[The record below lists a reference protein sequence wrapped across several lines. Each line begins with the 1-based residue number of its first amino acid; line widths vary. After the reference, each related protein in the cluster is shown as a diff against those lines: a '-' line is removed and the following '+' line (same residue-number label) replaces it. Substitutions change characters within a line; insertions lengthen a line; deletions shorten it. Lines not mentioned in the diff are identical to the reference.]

1 MLKMGNENQINLNTV
16 IIIVA
21 LLIFAIVVIPKLNLG
36 GGFQFGSIT
45 DPMSLFDND
54 PNPECTFEVDDN
66 LVCLGENVTG
76 TLNAKSPTCYI
87 GYNYNYGDWKF
98 AGIINETSPGFYE
111 ESRAAP
117 AIGHYE
123 FAAICGTPMDF
134 CRTNN
139 VEVDVINCNGDGNG
153 VEYTCGWV
161 GEQCGGTCPDTH
173 PLCVDMW
180 YETIFLEGYTFCACI
195 NPDDETVHPDWKPDG
210 QYHDPYDEGMNG
222 EPTECIDT
230 DPTQDVY
237 LFGNCVPSS
246 GGNNPDFCP
255 TDFAV
260 TQFACISGGNCI
272 GMSMDCPVGSSCS
285 DGVCVIE
292 EQEFNNC
299 YDACNGIISPEYSAG
314 KLQSDLYFHPYDCYE
329 NSKVNCEFSS
339 SLVRWLDYTYY
350 DLDCCCWQ
358 CAHWE

>member
-1 MLKMGNENQINLNTV
+1 MANNKLNINTI

-21 LLIFAIVVIPKLNLG
+21 LIIFAVVVIPKLNLG
-36 GGFQFGSIT
+36 GGFQFGSIV
-45 DPMSLFDND
+45 DPLSLFDNQPD
-54 PNPECTFEVDDN
+54 LECTFEVDYDR
-66 LVCLGENVTG
+66 VCLGDNVTG

-98 AGIINETSPGFYE
+98 AGMINETSPGFYE

-123 FAAICGTPMDF
+123 FAAICGTPADF

-139 VEVDVINCNGDGNG
+139 VEVDVIPCNGDGDENG
-153 VEYTCGWV
+153 VEYTCGWI

-173 PLCVDMW
+173 PLCTDMW
-180 YETIFLEGYTFCACI
+180 MEGIIQEGYIFCACI

-210 QYHDPYDEGMNG
+210 QYHDDSEGYPNG

-237 LFGNCVPSS
+237 LFGNCIPSS

-255 TDFAV
+255 TNFAV

-272 GMSMDCPVGSSCS
+272 GMSMDCPLGTSCS
-285 DGVCVIE
+285 GGVCVSYPLEDVTTEPICEGMIGMDYYFAITPTIE
-292 EQEFNNC
+292 YCQDIAAAHCTSLDPLSIVTLLNRDATPGRGGCCGWNC
-299 YDACNGIISPEYSAG
+299 N
-314 KLQSDLYFHPYDCYE
+314 
-329 NSKVNCEFSS
+329 
-339 SLVRWLDYTYY
+339 
-350 DLDCCCWQ
+350 
-358 CAHWE
+358 